1 MDRDVKLRWV
11 SSISRTTNIYIISYC
26 LPKVETNI
34 GTTYVHVTHSNLAFI
49 CREGW
54 NCLTSL
60 QTPWDTYK
68 YMRQSLNACGTLNCK
83 VFYLDDWSNWT
94 LSFFFFSFFLFLKN
108 KKILNNFSFFLFL
121 GVLGGAMHALIYYL
135 NLYCIQQFGGEEEE
149 EVCVTHESKTIH
161 GDMRTSFFLVQLY
174 ISLAL
179 QLYISLEITVD
190 LDGPQLSNNC

>member
-68 YMRQSLNACGTLNCK
+68 YMRQSPNACGTLNCK

-94 LSFFFFSFFLFLKN
+94 LSFFSSFFFWKNIEQLFFPFFLF
-108 KKILNNFSFFLFL
+108 FW
-121 GVLGGAMHALIYYL
+121 GGLGGGHACTHILFEIILHSRIWRRRRRRRRRSVSYARILKPSMEIWYANLFFPSAIICLIGIG
-135 NLYCIQQFGGEEEE
+135 CI
-149 EVCVTHESKTIH
+149 VS
-161 GDMRTSFFLVQLY
+161 R
-174 ISLAL
+174 
-179 QLYISLEITVD
+179 
-190 LDGPQLSNNC
+190 